1 MPDERYLIT
10 LVRHGESTG
19 NAEGRH
25 QGQMDFPLT
34 ERGRAQAQALAQ
46 RWQREGRRYDALITS
61 PLTRA
66 RETARILAAALG
78 LVVETDVLWMERD
91 NGVLA
96 GWRWEEAREHY
107 PPPALLHLYDP
118 VGQTGESIW
127 DLYLRAGQAI
137 QRLLRRPPGRYL
149 VVSHGGLL
157 HMVLYA
163 ILGIAPQPNFLGPR
177 FVLGNAAFIDLEYH
191 PHEGRWWFR
200 GLTNLVEED
209 PFD

>member
-1 MPDERYLIT
+1 MSEAYFVT
-10 LVRHGESTG
+10 LVRHGESTA

-34 ERGRAQAQALAQ
+34 ERGQAQAQALAR
-46 RWQREGRRYDALITS
+46 RWLREGRRYHALIAS
-61 PLTRA
+61 PLSRA
-66 RETARILAAALG
+66 LQTAQILADTLN
-78 LVVETDVLWMERD
+78 LDIETDPLWMERD

-96 GWRWEEAREHY
+96 GWRWEEARERF
-107 PPPALLHLYDP
+107 PIPDLLHLYHP
-118 VGQTGESIW
+118 VGDTGESIW

-177 FVLGNAAFIDLEYH
+177 FVLRNTAFVDLEYR
-191 PHEGRWWFR
+191 PEEGRWR
-200 GLTNLVEED
+200 LHGLTNPNEEG
-209 PFD
+209 FLG